1 MRTAGVIT
9 GKSEAQRN
17 VSIGEKVRLYREC
30 SNLPQTIFAERVG
43 ITLDTLQGIE
53 AGMVLL
59 NTKLLMKISEELK
72 IGYSDLF
79 EADKEQYYPNLKDKE
94 IYSAIRKKIKDKKHN
109 LSRLAEKM
117 DTTSF
122 NLSNWLNRSYIPSPF
137 SFQNFCTLLEITS
150 KDLCYTEPKVEPAKE
165 VKDEPKKFALEEI
178 MDAVNIIN
186 NIDGYVKQLN
196 IIIEEATILR
206 DKLQEWTLAK

>member
-72 IGYSDLF
+72 VGYSDLF
-79 EADKEQYYPNLKDKE
+79 ETDEELYYPNLKE
-94 IYSAIRKKIKDKKHN
+94 VEVYAIIRKRIKDKN
-109 LSRLAEKM
+109 YTLASLAKKINS
-117 DTTSF
+117 TPT
-122 NLSNWLNRSYIPSPF
+122 NISNWLNRNYIPSPF
-137 SFQNFCTLLEITS
+137 NFQNVCTLLDITS
-150 KDLCYTEPKVEPAKE
+150 ADLTVEKPKVEPIKE
-165 VKDEPKKFALEEI
+165 AEPKKFALEEI
-178 MDAVNIIN
+178 MDAVNIIS
-186 NIDGYVKQLN
+186 NIDDYVNQLN
-196 IIIEEATILR
+196 EIINNATSLR
-206 DKLQEWTLAK
+206 DELKKWVIVK